1 MQTGRRLAQYEVI
14 EKIGSGGMG
23 EVYRA
28 RDTKLGRDVA
38 LKILPEN
45 LAADPER
52 AARFETE
59 ARAVAALRH
68 PSIVTIHGI
77 DEADGVR
84 FMAMELVEGKTL
96 TQLIPPGGLPLDR
109 FLEIAIPLADAVAAA
124 HAKGITHRD
133 LKPDNVMV
141 EPDGRIK
148 VLDFG
153 LAKLLEVGLIGDGT
167 LTVGPGVTAS
177 GRIMGTVAYMSPEQA
192 EGKPVDPRSDVF
204 SLGIVLYEMITGDRP
219 FQGDTH
225 ISTITAIL
233 RDTPKPVHERTHAAP
248 RQLDRI
254 LQRCL
259 EKSPDRRYE
268 TARGLRN
275 DLESLKVEETSQLSV
290 AAVTPA
296 PRAAR
301 RVPAWAWIGGI
312 LLVAGLA
319 GGWYVIGG
327 RGVKPTT
334 STASGKPSMIV
345 VFPFENMGSAD
356 DQYFAAGI
364 SEEITSRLS
373 ALSSL
378 GVVSRTSAN
387 QYDRKG
393 KTMPTIAADLGVDY
407 VLDGTVRWARNAN
420 GTSEV
425 RITPQLIKA
434 KEDRQVWSASYDRS
448 MDQIFRI
455 QSEIAG
461 QVVDKLGMALAG
473 KEKEALA
480 AAPTDNVEAY
490 HAFLRAHELLES
502 IRFSREDQERG
513 IELLEEAC
521 AKDPRFLR
529 AWAELAKAHAG
540 YVHFTWDPSDAR
552 LAKAKEAIDRALAI
566 DPESPW
572 AQFGLGYYDYW
583 GRKDYAGAD
592 AAFSKAQAGL
602 PSSADVSQAIGLV
615 RRRQGKFEE
624 AAAQMERALLLDPEN
639 PLTYFTLGET
649 QSALRRYDAATRSF
663 ERSASLSGDPL
674 AAYANRARVALL
686 AGDISGA
693 RIWLERSAVPG
704 SHVGSEIR
712 VLLFAVASELGEN
725 DLALRLAEEMP
736 EADSAQFD
744 FECRAA
750 ARGFALEGKGDAQAA
765 RTEFEKA
772 LAALDRYA
780 RDHADA
786 SNLRSLRGRVLARLG
801 RADEALAEGKL
812 ALTLRPA
819 SNDAWIRQFRQFDL
833 ALIEIATGRHDD
845 AVAHLGELLA
855 QPSDR
860 VSVEY
865 LRQCRLFDPLRN
877 DPGFAKLLAR

>member
-1 MQTGRRLAQYEVI
+1 MQTGRRLAQYEII

-23 EVYRA
+23 EIYRA

-96 TQLIPPGGLPLDR
+96 TQLIPSGGLPLGR

-153 LAKLLEVGLIGDGT
+153 LAKLLEVGLVGDGT

-259 EKSPDRRYE
+259 EKAPDRRYE

-275 DLESLKVEETSQLSV
+275 DLESLKVEESSQPSV
-290 AAVTPA
+290 VVAPA
-296 PRAAR
+296 PPSVR
-301 RVPAWAWIGGI
+301 RGMAWIGAAGI
-312 LLVAGLA
+312 VLAVALA
-319 GGWYVIGG
+319 VGWHFIGK
-327 RGVKPTT
+327 KPP
-334 STASGKPSMIV
+334 ASPAAAASAKPSMIV

-373 ALSSL
+373 ALAGL

-461 QVVDKLGMALAG
+461 EVVDKLGMAVGG

-480 AAPTDNVEAY
+480 TAPTDNVEAY
-490 HAFLRAHELLES
+490 HAFLRARELIDS
-502 IRFSREDQERG
+502 IRFSREDQEAA
-513 IELLEEAC
+513 IVLLDEAC

-540 YVHFTWDPSDAR
+540 FVHFAWDPSEAR
-552 LAKAKEAIDRALAI
+552 LAKSKEAIDHALAI
-566 DPESPW
+566 DSESPW
-572 AQFGLGYYDYW
+572 TQLGLGYYHYW
-583 GRKDYAGAD
+583 GRKDFASAD
-592 AAFSKAQAGL
+592 AAFSKAGAGL
-602 PSSADVSQAIGLV
+602 PSSAEVAQAIGVV
-615 RRRQGKFEE
+615 RRRQGRFEE
-624 AAAQMERALLLDPEN
+624 AAAQMERAISLDPEN
-639 PLTYFTLGET
+639 PLNYFTLGET
-649 QSALRRYDAATRSF
+649 QAVLRRYDEAEKSL
-663 ERSASLSGDPL
+663 ERSGALSNDPL
-674 AAYANRARVALL
+674 AAYTNRGRVAMLAGDVPRARV
-686 AGDISGA
+686 
-693 RIWLERSAVPG
+693 WLDRSTGPA
-704 SHVGSEIR
+704 GSEVRIMR
-712 VLLFAVASELGEN
+712 YGLALDVGEY
-725 DLALRLAEEMP
+725 DLALRLADELP
-736 EADSAQFD
+736 EADSTQFD

-750 ARGFALEGKGDAQAA
+750 ARGWALEGKGDTKAA

-772 LAALDRYA
+772 LSTLERYA
-780 RDHADA
+780 RNHADG
-786 SNLRSLRGRVLARLG
+786 SNFRSLRGRVLASLG
-801 RADEALAEGKL
+801 RADDALADGKM

-819 SNDAWIRQFRQFDL
+819 STDAWIRQFRLLDL
-833 ALIEIATGRHDD
+833 ALIEIETGKHDQ
-845 AVAHLGELLA
+845 AVEHLGELLA
-855 QPSDR
+855 QPSDQ
-860 VSVEY
+860 VSVGY
-865 LRQCRLFDPLRN
+865 LRECKQLDPLRQH
-877 DPGFAKLLAR
+877 PGFVKLLAR

>member
-1 MQTGRRLAQYEVI
+1 MTGRRLAHYEI
-14 EKIGSGGMG
+14 IDKIGSGGMG
-23 EVYRA
+23 EVFRA
-28 RDTKLGRDVA
+28 RDTKLGREVA
-38 LKILPEN
+38 LKILPES

-96 TQLIPPGGLPLDR
+96 TQSISPGGLPLDR

-153 LAKLLEVGLIGDGT
+153 LAKLLEVGLVGDGT
-167 LTVGPGVTAS
+167 LTVGPAVTAS

-233 RDTPKPVHERTHAAP
+233 RDTPKPVHERRHAAP

-254 LQRCL
+254 VQRCL

-275 DLESLKVEETSQLSV
+275 DLESLKVEETSQASV
-290 AAVTPA
+290 AAVAPPPA
-296 PRAAR
+296 ASR
-301 RVPAWAWIGGI
+301 RVPAWAWIGGVV
-312 LLVAGLA
+312 LVAGLL
-319 GGWYVIGG
+319 GGWYAIGG
-327 RGVKPTT
+327 RGDTP
-334 STASGKPSMIV
+334 AAAAPAKPSMIV

-373 ALSSL
+373 ALSGL

-393 KTMPTIAADLGVDY
+393 KTMATIAADLGVDY
-407 VLDGTVRWARNAN
+407 VLDGTVRWARNPS

-461 QVVDKLGMALAG
+461 EVVDKLGMAVGG

-490 HAFLRAHELLES
+490 HAYLRAHELHES
-502 IRFSREDQERG
+502 IRFSREDQEAG
-513 IELLEEAC
+513 IALLDEAC

-529 AWAELAKAHAG
+529 AWAELAKAHAAFI
-540 YVHFTWDPSDAR
+540 HFAWDPTEAR
-552 LAKAKEAIDRALAI
+552 LAKAKEAADRALAI

-572 AQFGLGYYDYW
+572 AQLGLGYYHYW
-583 GRKDYAGAD
+583 GRKDYASAD
-592 AAFSKAQAGL
+592 AALSKAQAGL
-602 PSSADVSQAIGLV
+602 PSSAEVAQAIGVV
-615 RRRQGKFEE
+615 RRRQGRFEE
-624 AAAQMERALLLDPEN
+624 ASAQMERAGSLDPKN
-639 PLTYFTLGET
+639 PLNYFTLGET
-649 QSALRRYDAATRSF
+649 QAVLRRYDAADASF
-663 ERSASLSGDPL
+663 ERSGTLAKEPL
-674 AAYANRARVALL
+674 AADVNRGRVALL
-686 AGDISGA
+686 AGDAERA
-693 RIWLERSAVPG
+693 RQWLDRSAHQE
-704 SHVGSEIR
+704 SSSSEIR
-712 VLLFAVASELGEN
+712 IMRYWLAM
-725 DLALRLAEEMP
+725 DLRAYDVALRLAEDLP
-736 EADSAQFD
+736 EASNAQFE

-765 RTEFEKA
+765 RTELEKA
-772 LAALDRYA
+772 LTVLDLYA
-780 RDHADA
+780 RDHADE
-786 SNLRSLRGRVLARLG
+786 SNRHSLRGRILAKLG
-801 RADEALAEGKL
+801 RADEAVAEGAR

-819 SNDAWIRQFRQFDL
+819 SNDAWIRQFRQMDL
-833 ALIEIATGRHDD
+833 AQIEIAAGKQE
-845 AVAHLGELLA
+845 AALKHLDELLA

-860 VSVEY
+860 ASPGY
-865 LRQCRLFDPLRN
+865 LRLSPQFDALRGN
-877 DPGFAKLLAR
+877 PEFEKLTAR